1 MPGLLM
7 DRGSREIY
15 KLNVHAR
22 EVPPEKGFWQEIMQ
36 ETTRLED
43 AGVADRMA
51 QSAVHRRTMVDC
63 QIRTFDVTDQR
74 LLARM
79 LEVPREHFL
88 PLELAPLAYSDVG
101 LQLEPA
107 GPGGERRTLLPPLV
121 LARLIQGAG
130 AASAGT
136 VLDVGAATGYSSAL
150 LAGLAGRVVA
160 LESERSLYDA
170 LRSNLDAFGLA
181 KVQTVLAPLAEGAPE
196 EAPFDLIFINGAVEA
211 NLEVLFAQLKD
222 GGRLAAIKR
231 LPGDQAGRAGKAVRY
246 EKIDGA
252 KGYRVLFDA
261 SAPVFEAFR
270 QDEQFTFFRDSG
282 TPLDPA
288 ISNAAK

>member
-1 MPGLLM
+1 
-7 DRGSREIY
+7 
-15 KLNVHAR
+15 
-22 EVPPEKGFWQEIMQ
+22 MQ
-36 ETTRLED
+36 DTRLED
-43 AGVADRMA
+43 GGIADRLA

-63 QIRTFDVTDQR
+63 QIRTFDVTDPQ

-88 PLELAPLAYSDVG
+88 PLELAPLAYSDIG

-107 GPGGERRTLLPPLV
+107 RPGGERRTLLPPLV

-130 AASAGT
+130 VASTGA

-160 LESERSLYDA
+160 LESECFLYDA

-181 KVQTVLAPLAEGAPE
+181 KVQTILAPLAEGAPK

-211 NLEVLFAQLKD
+211 NLEALFAQLKD
-222 GGRLAAIKR
+222 GGRLIAIKR
-231 LPGDQAGRAGKAVRY
+231 IPRDPAGRAGKAVRY
-246 EKIDGA
+246 EKIGGA

-261 SAPVFEAFR
+261 SAPVLEAFR
-270 QDEQFTFFRDSG
+270 QDEQFTFV
-282 TPLDPA
+282 
-288 ISNAAK
+288 